1 MTEEASEEDRVRAEL
16 VGQLRESL
24 ARERTMMLNEK
35 LDVKTRERWTQMH
48 TNTAQVLN
56 QILRDRQFKEWE
68 KRLRELEARGR
79 ILNRTTNSSENSEL
93 DSQTGTDSEEPNLT
107 IGRGPSGKE
116 EA

>member
-1 MTEEASEEDRVRAEL
+1 MSEEDRVRAEL

-24 ARERTMMLNEK
+24 AMERSMMMNEK

-79 ILNRTTNSSENSEL
+79 ILKRTTNSTE
-93 DSQTGTDSEEPNLT
+93 DSGVEGQTGKDSEEPNLT
-107 IGRGPSGKE
+107 VGGGASGE
-116 EA
+116 EVA

>member
-1 MTEEASEEDRVRAEL
+1 
-16 VGQLRESL
+16 
-24 ARERTMMLNEK
+24 MMLNEK

-79 ILNRTTNSSENSEL
+79 ILRGTLKKIEGVEALESAADDHSGETLKVAEN
-93 DSQTGTDSEEPNLT
+93 G
-107 IGRGPSGKE
+107 G
-116 EA
+116 A

>member
-1 MTEEASEEDRVRAEL
+1 MSEEDRVRAEL

-24 ARERTMMLNEK
+24 AMERSMMMNEK

-79 ILNRTTNSSENSEL
+79 ILKRTTNSSEDSGL
-93 DSQTGTDSEEPNLT
+93 DSQTGKDSEKPNLT
-107 IGRGPSGKE
+107 IGRDGKE
-116 EA
+116 VV

>member
-1 MTEEASEEDRVRAEL
+1 VTEETSEEDRVRAEL
-16 VGQLRESL
+16 VRQLRESMEK
-24 ARERTMMLNEK
+24 ERAMMMNEK

-68 KRLRELEARGR
+68 KRLREMEARGR
-79 ILNRTTNSSENSEL
+79 ILRGTLKMGEGVEALERRGAGGSGGSSE
-93 DSQTGTDSEEPNLT
+93 DS
-107 IGRGPSGKE
+107 RKE

>member
-1 MTEEASEEDRVRAEL
+1 
-16 VGQLRESL
+16 
-24 ARERTMMLNEK
+24 MMLNEK
-35 LDVKTRERWTQMH
+35 LDVKTRGAWTQMH

-79 ILNRTTNSSENSEL
+79 IPHTNVGQADGPDSSAP
-93 DSQTGTDSEEPNLT
+93 G
-107 IGRGPSGKE
+107 

>member
-1 MTEEASEEDRVRAEL
+1 MSEEDRVRAEL

-24 ARERTMMLNEK
+24 AMERSMMMNEK

-79 ILNRTTNSSENSEL
+79 ILKRTTNSSE
-93 DSQTGTDSEEPNLT
+93 DSVLEGQAGKDGEEPKLT
-107 IGRGPSGKE
+107 IGRDPSAKE
-116 EA
+116 VA